1 MRKIFI
7 SIISLVSLASVAQ
20 QTPQSNVYSY
30 NRFSINPAYSGA
42 SGCTEINFSHLNQWL
57 KVEGAPLTS
66 YLGINTRLGKNFG
79 IGGQVLVDKIGMI
92 NQVSGMGAISY
103 GLTFGQVHNIRL
115 GVGFGYNQYRVN
127 PSSAIAFDNQDPI
140 INGGSQSS
148 GTLNSEIGIFYQWKN
163 LEISFASK
171 QLLQTYT
178 NFGYTSLDG
187 YGLRRHYNGLVS
199 YNIKAN
205 DSWSIKPS
213 VFLKGINTGMQTDLN
228 MDLIYKGFVQA
239 GLGYRT
245 QVGIIARAGINIQ
258 DLFFIGYAYESPMRN
273 IASYSSGSHEVVLGL
288 KFCRKKKGEEILVIE
303 PKDSSELLV
312 DDKKNQPVVKDTVF
326 VEKIDTVYIEKKSDL
341 SDEEVNKILLAVER
355 NLLFEELKFNIES
368 SSFSDLKSLA
378 DVLDL
383 RKDIMIE
390 VEGHTDDRGEE
401 SVNMELS
408 KNRANQVKAYLV
420 QNGIDGE
427 RIKVSY
433 YGETKPIG
441 NNLTESGR
449 QMNRRVR
456 IKVIKKD

>member
-1 MRKIFI
+1 MRKII
-7 SIISLVSLASVAQ
+7 TAIVSIVSLTSLAQ

-42 SGCTEINFSHLNQWL
+42 SGCIEINFSHLNQWL

-66 YLGINTRLGKNFG
+66 YLGINTRLGKSFG

-92 NQVSGMGAISY
+92 NQVSGMGSISY
-103 GLTFGQVHNIRL
+103 GLNFGLAHNLRI

-140 INGGSQSS
+140 ITGGSQSS
-148 GTLNSEIGIFYQWKN
+148 GTLNSEIGVFYQWKN

-178 NFGYTSLDG
+178 NFGYASLDG

-205 DSWSIKPS
+205 ENWSIKPS
-213 VFLKGINTGMQTDLN
+213 LFMKGINTGMQTDIN
-228 MDLIYKGFVQA
+228 TDIIYNNYIQA

-258 DLFFIGYAYESPMRN
+258 DLFFIGYAYEAPMRN
-273 IASYSSGSHEVVLGL
+273 IASYSTGSHEVVLGL
-288 KFCRKKKGEEILVIE
+288 KFCRKKKGEDLVVIE
-303 PKDSSELLV
+303 PKDSSDLTI
-312 DDKKNQPVVKDTVF
+312 KKKDQVVIQDTVF
-326 VEKIDTVYIEKKSDL
+326 VQKIDTVFINKNSDF
-341 SDEEVNKILLAVER
+341 SDDEVNKILLSVER
-355 NLLFEELKFNIES
+355 NLLFERLKSTIQAK
-368 SSFSDLKSLA
+368 SFDELKSLA
-378 DVLDL
+378 DVLEL

-390 VEGHTDDRGEE
+390 VEGHTDNIGEDTE
-401 SVNMELS
+401 NMQLS
-408 KNRANQVKAYLV
+408 KERANEVKAYLV
-420 QNGIDGE
+420 KNGIDGN

-433 YGETKPIG
+433 YGETRPIG
-441 NNLTESGR
+441 NNETESGR